1 MGTNHNNWSR
11 NKAIEANNII
21 DQLQLLS
28 ACKIFKRVHKK
39 NYGKASLLKLKHQL
53 MEIEFSEEIAYE
65 IEELFTI
72 INSIRN
78 LYPINGDK
86 YV

>member
-1 MGTNHNNWSR
+1 
-11 NKAIEANNII
+11 
-21 DQLQLLS
+21 
-28 ACKIFKRVHKK
+28 
-39 NYGKASLLKLKHQL
+39 